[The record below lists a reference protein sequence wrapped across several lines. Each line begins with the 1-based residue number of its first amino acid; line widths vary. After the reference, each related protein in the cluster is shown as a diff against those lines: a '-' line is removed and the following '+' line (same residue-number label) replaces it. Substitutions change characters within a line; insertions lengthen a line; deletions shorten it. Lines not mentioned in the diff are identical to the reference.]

1 MAVAALPSA
10 PVLPKR
16 HSAIVDFCRQQ
27 PLGALSFV
35 VIFVMMFAGIFA
47 ERVAPYN
54 PLDIDFAGILSPP
67 SWQHWGGTDA
77 FGRDILSRIIYGSR
91 TALVIGFTSS
101 FLGSSIGAILGIASA
116 YFGGRI
122 DNWIQRFMDIL
133 LAFPI
138 IVLALVVVAALRKFV
153 IGGIDVNLI
162 YAIAIPVVPRVARV
176 VRAAALS
183 VRVMPYV
190 DAARA
195 AGYSNS
201 RIIFRHMAP
210 NVAAPYL
217 IMFTAFIA
225 QAILLE
231 ASLSFLGLGVTEPTA
246 AWGLMLSGN
255 AADFYREAP
264 WMILFPGAAISLA
277 VFAFNLFGDS
287 RELRHENAARRHRV
301 PCGSHDERRGAAL
314 SDAPDHRDR
323 ARQRGRADRHHRPHR
338 DGARAAD
345 PRPDHHHRERRRRVG
360 YDRDRTRGARRSRR
374 LHAHHRRR
382 EPLRGQW
389 RGLSAHLRSRAG
401 FRADLD
407 AGSRADARDVA
418 QIASGEEPG

>member
-1 MAVAALPSA
+1 MSVAALPSA
-10 PVLPKR
+10 PVLPR
-16 HSAIVDFCRQQ
+16 RRSAMLEFCRQQ
-27 PLGALSFV
+27 PLGAVSFV
-35 VIFVMMFAGIFA
+35 VIVVMMFAGVFA
-47 ERVAPYN
+47 ERVSPFN

-67 SWQHWGGTDA
+67 SWDHWAGTDA
-77 FGRDILSRIIYGSR
+77 YGRDIFSRIIYGSR

-101 FLGSSIGAILGIASA
+101 FLGSTIGAVLGVASA

-122 DNWIQRFMDIL
+122 DDWIQRFVDIL

-138 IVLALVVVAALRKFV
+138 IVLALVVVAALRKFIV
-153 IGGIDVNLI
+153 AGIDVNLI
-162 YAIAIPVVPRVARV
+162 YAIAIPIVPRVARV

-183 VRVMPYV
+183 IRVMPYV

-210 NVAAPYL
+210 NVVAPYL

-231 ASLSFLGLGVTEPTA
+231 ASLSFLGLGVTEPTP

-277 VFAFNLFGDS
+277 VFGTNLLGDA
-287 RELRHENAARRHRV
+287 LRDILD
-301 PCGSHDERRGAAL
+301 P
-314 SDAPDHRDR
+314 
-323 ARQRGRADRHHRPHR
+323 RQRD
-338 DGARAAD
+338 
-345 PRPDHHHRERRRRVG
+345 
-360 YDRDRTRGARRSRR
+360 
-374 LHAHHRRR
+374 
-382 EPLRGQW
+382 
-389 RGLSAHLRSRAG
+389 
-401 FRADLD
+401 
-407 AGSRADARDVA
+407 
-418 QIASGEEPG
+418 

>member
-1 MAVAALPSA
+1 VADALAENARPAPRTRRRRVITALVRKRAGLIGLVIVLLNVVVALSA
-10 PVLPKR
+10 PVL
-16 HSAIVDFCRQQ
+16 
-27 PLGALSFV
+27 
-35 VIFVMMFAGIFA
+35 
-47 ERVAPYN
+47 APHD
-54 PLDIDFAGILSPP
+54 PLDQDVARRLRPPAWLAGGGPEYLL
-67 SWQHWGGTDA
+67 GTDQL
-77 FGRDILSRIIYGSR
+77 GRDILSRIIYGSR

-101 FLGSSIGAILGIASA
+101 FIGSTIGAILGVASA

-122 DNWIQRFMDIL
+122 DDWIQRFVDIL
-133 LAFPI
+133 LAFPS

-153 IGGIDVNLI
+153 IAGIDVNLI
-162 YAIAIPVVPRVARV
+162 YAIAIPIVPRVARV

-183 VRVMPYV
+183 IRVMPYV

-210 NVAAPYL
+210 NVVAPYL

-231 ASLSFLGLGVTEPTA
+231 ASLSFLGLGVTEPTP

-287 RELRHENAARRHRV
+287 LR
-301 PCGSHDERRGAAL
+301 DYL
-314 SDAPDHRDR
+314 
-323 ARQRGRADRHHRPHR
+323 
-338 DGARAAD
+338 D
-345 PRPDHHHRERRRRVG
+345 PRFK
-360 YDRDRTRGARRSRR
+360 T
-374 LHAHHRRR
+374 
-382 EPLRGQW
+382 
-389 RGLSAHLRSRAG
+389 
-401 FRADLD
+401 
-407 AGSRADARDVA
+407 
-418 QIASGEEPG
+418 